1 MSSNQRPS
9 LVLAPSVNTT
19 RVVTTT
25 TTTTT
30 YAPIPLPVLPAPPV
44 PHDLQKYPLLNAQ
57 LPPSFRQFPLVFP
70 NGSRATFRDSDDGDD
85 VFHEEEVVG
94 GKGWHLIKSEDGAG
108 PSRPV
113 GLVEAVERFGR
124 KRSYGDDGMMEGIES
139 TVEHTSHTPPP
150 RKKAKAAPVL
160 PKISTINA
168 AAPPSPLPS
177 PHGSPPPPNIWP
189 SAPPSGA
196 SSPQPPQLP
205 IQPDA
210 SLATLMSL
218 PSLVT
223 HYSGLPTS
231 LQSHLLITLLRHSPL
246 PVLRT
251 VHSVLTPTLARDFLN
266 LLPPELVSHV
276 LSFLPFNY
284 IARASRVSKSWRN
297 IIDCDPIL
305 WRDLLKSEKLWFG
318 GESERAFAEALIR
331 RRRRAGL
338 PLPDGLSLANPFKVL
353 FKSRYLTRNRWI
365 TNPEPKHLAFPA
377 HGRSVVT
384 CLLLSRGR
392 IISASDDHSIHVYSP
407 VTGQLLRSLA
417 GHEGGVWALA
427 STKDTL
433 VSGSTDRTVRIWDLS
448 TGRCTHVFGG
458 HTSTV
463 RCLAI
468 VKPEWVDVED
478 EQGNIRK
485 EKWPKRPLIVTGS
498 RDHSLRVWVLPRPG
512 EPEYRFDGA
521 DEADIDPADEDV
533 DENPYHKLHLVGHEH
548 AVRAL
553 AARGRTLVS
562 GSYDSMVRVW
572 DIITG
577 TCKWILVGHTQKVY
591 SVVLDSTRNQAC
603 SGSMDGTVR
612 VWNLRTGECQHTLT
626 GHTSLVGLLGLSPS
640 HLVSAAADST
650 LRIWDPDT
658 GEVRHMLAAHTGA
671 ITCFQHDE
679 FKVLS
684 GSDGT
689 LKMWDVREG
698 TIVREFLSNIHGV
711 WQVVFEGR
719 WCVAASHRSD
729 ATILDVWD
737 FGNGEEDEDWI
748 GEPVGG
754 IYDEDMTDDEDEEME
769 QADADAMDQDLDI
782 LPSETDMAEDAAAFP
797 EDAGVS
803 ELTVENVEHGADEDW
818 GEDESQGEGASG
830 PSRRMS
836 SQPGRRSSSRQV
848 GTQGRTSAPSSSTVP
863 RLRPLLTNDETPT
876 RPRLKNALSRRR

>member
-1 MSSNQRPS
+1 MSSNQRPA
-9 LVLAPSVNTT
+9 LILAPSVNTT
-19 RVVTTT
+19 TVVTTT

-30 YAPIPLPVLPAPPV
+30 YAPIPLPTLPNPSIPQD
-44 PHDLQKYPLLNAQ
+44 PQKYPLLNAP

-70 NGSRATFRDSDDGDD
+70 NGSRATFRDNDDGDD
-85 VFHEEEVVG
+85 LLPEDELIG
-94 GKGWHLIKSEDGAG
+94 GKGWRFVKSDDGAG
-108 PSRPV
+108 PSKSV
-113 GLVEAVERFGR
+113 GLIEAVDRFAR
-124 KRSYGDDGMMEGIES
+124 KRSYDNDGMMQGIE
-139 TVEHTSHTPPP
+139 TIAEPASHTPPP

-160 PKISTINA
+160 PKLSTVNA

-177 PHGSPPPPNIWP
+177 PHGSPPPNIWP

-196 SSPQPPQLP
+196 SSPQPQLP

-210 SLATLMSL
+210 SLSTLMSL

-223 HYSGLPTS
+223 HFSGLPAQ

-251 VHSVLTPTLARDFLN
+251 VHSLLTPILARDFLT

-276 LSFLPFNY
+276 LSFLPFDC

-297 IIDCDPIL
+297 IIDSDPVL

-318 GESERAFAEALIR
+318 GDSERAFAEALIR

-338 PLPDGLSLANPFKVL
+338 PHPNDLSLANPYKVL
-353 FKSRYLTRNRWI
+353 FKSRYLTRTRWI
-365 TNPEPKHLAFPA
+365 NNPEPKHLAFPA

-407 VTGQLLRSLA
+407 VTGLLLRSLS

-478 EQGNIRK
+478 DHGNVRK

-498 RDHSLRVWVLPRPG
+498 RDHSLRVWDLPRPG

-521 DEADIDPADEDV
+521 DEADVDPADEDV
-533 DENPYHKLHLVGHEH
+533 DENPYHKLHLEGHEH

-577 TCKWILVGHTQKVY
+577 TCKWVLVGHTQKVY
-591 SVVLDSTRNQAC
+591 SVVLDSTRHQAC

-612 VWNLRTGECQHTLT
+612 VWNLRTGDCQYTLT

-650 LRIWDPDT
+650 LRIWDPDS

-698 TIVREFLSNIHGV
+698 TVVREFLSNIHGV

-737 FGNGEEDEDWI
+737 FGNGEPDDDWI

-769 QADADAMDQDLDI
+769 QAEADAMDEDLDI
-782 LPSETDMAEDAAAFP
+782 SPSEIDMTNEPTAFVDDPVIKDDTDGADDDWGAEDPHSEGIADP
-797 EDAGVS
+797 SRQIPSQAGRYTS
-803 ELTVENVEHGADEDW
+803 RQAGASQ
-818 GEDESQGEGASG
+818 SQGRVAI
-830 PSRRMS
+830 
-836 SQPGRRSSSRQV
+836 
-848 GTQGRTSAPSSSTVP
+848 PSSSTAP
-863 RLRPLLTNDETPT
+863 RLRPPLLNDETPT
-876 RPRLKNALSRRR
+876 RPRLKNVLGRRR